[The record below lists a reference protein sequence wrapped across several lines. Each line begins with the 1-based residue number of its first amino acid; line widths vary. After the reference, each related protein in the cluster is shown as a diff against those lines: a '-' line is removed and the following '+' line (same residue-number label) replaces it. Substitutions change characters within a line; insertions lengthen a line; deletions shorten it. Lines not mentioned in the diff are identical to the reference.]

1 MRYRPRRVLVA
12 DDDFD
17 VRAALLEVLEA
28 EGYEARGVANG
39 AEALLVLGHWR
50 ADLIVLDLLMP
61 GMDGRAFLTEQGR
74 VAGFAETP
82 VLLISAQP
90 DLAKATRGL
99 SAVAVYE
106 KPFSLDELLAAVR
119 ALTAPIIRH

>member
-1 MRYRPRRVLVA
+1 MGYRPRRVLVA
-12 DDDFD
+12 DDDLD
-17 VRAALLEVLEA
+17 VRAALLEALEA

-61 GMDGRAFLTEQGR
+61 GIDGRAVLTERGR

-82 VLLISAQP
+82 VLLISAAP
-90 DLAKATRGL
+90 DLTGATRGL
-99 SAVAVYE
+99 PAVAVYE
-106 KPFSLDELLAAVR
+106 KPFPLDELLAAVR
-119 ALTAPIIRH
+119 ALTAPVIRR